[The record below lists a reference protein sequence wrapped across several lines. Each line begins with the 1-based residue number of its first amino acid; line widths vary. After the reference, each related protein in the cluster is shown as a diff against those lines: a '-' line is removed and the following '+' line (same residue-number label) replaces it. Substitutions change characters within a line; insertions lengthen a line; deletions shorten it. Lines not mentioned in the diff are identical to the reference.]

1 MSDTSAGS
9 HIGTMPAADLPV
21 SSSGLPAGDAPSSAL
36 VSIRNVDILAHVP
49 VRLDF
54 DADNY
59 AEWKDAML
67 SVLAEF
73 SATDHVEEHGRAP
86 GHGDD
91 DWTRADVTVVL
102 WIYTTISDELLDEV
116 MSAHSTAREVWTRL
130 RGFFDYEYQDGFDV
144 GEEFRNAAQG
154 DMSVGDYCWRLKAL
168 ADALAGQGEPVDDR
182 ALTMQMIRGLSPRWA
197 VMGAALLGRASF
209 PSFRQ
214 ASSWLRLEEYKEV
227 QGVQCSSPTRQ

>member
-1 MSDTSAGS
+1 
-9 HIGTMPAADLPV
+9 MPADDDLGALPV
-21 SSSGLPAGDAPSSAL
+21 SSSGLDPAGAAPSSAL

-49 VRLDF
+49 IRLDY

-59 AEWKDAML
+59 AEWKSAML

-73 SATDHVEEHGRAP
+73 GATDHVEEHGRAP
-86 GHGDD
+86 GHDEE
-91 DWTRADVTVVL
+91 WMRADVTVAL

-116 MSAHSTAREVWTRL
+116 MSAHSTAHEVWTQL
-130 RGFFDYEYQDGFDV
+130 RGFFDYEYEQGFDV
-144 GEEFRNAAQG
+144 GEEFRNAVQG
-154 DMSVGDYCWRLKAL
+154 DMSVDDYCWRLRAL

-182 ALTMQMIRGLSPRWA
+182 VLTMQMLRGLSPRWA
-197 VMGAALLGRASF
+197 VMGTALLGHFSF

-227 QGVQCSSPTRQ
+227 QGVQCSSPTRQSQRRS